1 MRDKLKYHS
10 KRAWNFFWN
19 DDSIGSWI
27 ANIIVAFVL
36 IRFLLYPL
44 LGVILGTGFPIVA
57 VVSESM
63 EHGLHEG
70 VLCGQEFI
78 EFPESFE
85 NYWKVC
91 GQWYTE
97 QGITPEEF
105 QNFKFKNGFNKG
117 DVIILWRANRDNI
130 QLGDILVFQGSKPQ
144 PIIHRVVKVFE
155 ENHLPTDLAYLALI
169 ESGYNP
175 HAYSRAKA
183 VGIWQFMQATGR
195 RYGLKSNWWIDERRD
210 PVKSTKAA
218 ANYLKDL
225 YQIFGSWYLAVAA
238 YNAGEGKIL
247 RSVKKHKTDNFWE
260 MAKYRHLK
268 RETKDYIPKF
278 IAAMLIAKDPEKYG
292 FTNLKY
298 QEPISYEEV
307 ALTKP
312 VDLHEVAK
320 SIEISY
326 EELKKLNPELKG
338 FSTPLD
344 LDHYTLK
351 VPENKKEIFLV
362 ELESIPALKKT
373 DLHQHQVSY
382 GDTLW
387 ALSRT
392 YGTSIPQIKKM
403 NNLTSNVLRI

>member
-155 ENHLPTDLAYLALI
+155 ENDSFYYQTKGDHNSDSIQGEYGETRIPENRIFGKGLLRIPYLGWVKILFVD
-169 ESGYNP
+169 
-175 HAYSRAKA
+175 A
-183 VGIWQFMQATGR
+183 VKPL
-195 RYGLKSNWWIDERRD
+195 GLKIER
-210 PVKSTKAA
+210 
-218 ANYLKDL
+218 
-225 YQIFGSWYLAVAA
+225 
-238 YNAGEGKIL
+238 
-247 RSVKKHKTDNFWE
+247 
-260 MAKYRHLK
+260 
-268 RETKDYIPKF
+268 
-278 IAAMLIAKDPEKYG
+278 
-292 FTNLKY
+292 
-298 QEPISYEEV
+298 
-307 ALTKP
+307 
-312 VDLHEVAK
+312 
-320 SIEISY
+320 
-326 EELKKLNPELKG
+326 
-338 FSTPLD
+338 
-344 LDHYTLK
+344 
-351 VPENKKEIFLV
+351 
-362 ELESIPALKKT
+362 
-373 DLHQHQVSY
+373 
-382 GDTLW
+382 
-387 ALSRT
+387 
-392 YGTSIPQIKKM
+392 
-403 NNLTSNVLRI
+403 

>member
-1 MRDKLKYHS
+1 MRRTWFL
-10 KRAWNFFWN
+10 
-19 DDSIGSWI
+19 ILL
-27 ANIIVAFVL
+27 AFVL
-36 IRFLLYPL
+36 FLTQCKTIDELQREDVLEYEQISKNTIPV
-44 LGVILGTGFPIVA
+44 VINHQV
-57 VVSESM
+57 EK
-63 EHGLHEG
+63 
-70 VLCGQEFI
+70 FI
-78 EFPESFE
+78 TF
-85 NYWKVC
+85 
-91 GQWYTE
+91 
-97 QGITPEEF
+97 F
-105 QNFKFKNGFNKG
+105 QTRHRKYMQ
-117 DVIILWRANRDNI
+117 LWLERSH
-130 QLGDILVFQGSKPQ
+130 QYLPMM
-144 PIIHRVVKVFE
+144 VKVFE

-403 NNLTSNVLRI
+403 NNLTSNVLRIGQRLVIPIKPGTQYKAPEA